1 MFKYYLKL
9 IMPKFIIKIINKFFK
24 RDIRFVGNYSSW
36 KEASRNSLGY
46 NNKKIFLKSRSSF
59 LKVISKKAKYER
71 DSVLFYSEAVN
82 YPLINILNN
91 LQKKKRTSLN
101 ILDFGGSFGS
111 TYFQNYSILKNKNK
125 FNWSIVEQEKIVKYV
140 KKFKLEDNLRF
151 YLSIK
156 NYMAKYKPDIV
167 LFSGVVQYLEYPYKI
182 IKYLFKKKIQNI
194 FFLNTP
200 FINSKELI
208 KVQIVPKHIYDASYP
223 IRIFNE
229 RNFLKLFRENNYKIT
244 HHCIPDEKIGAI
256 FFKNFIFK
264 LNNYNN

>member
-9 IMPKFIIKIINKFFK
+9 ILPKFFIKMINKFFK
-24 RDIRFVGNYSSW
+24 RDIRFVGNYLSW
-36 KEASRNSLGY
+36 KEAGHNSLGY
-46 NNKKIFLKSRSSF
+46 NNKKIFLKSRNSF
-59 LKVISKKAKYER
+59 LKVINKKAKYER

-82 YPLINILNN
+82 YPLINILNKI
-91 LQKKKRTSLN
+91 QKKKGTCLN

-140 KKFKLEDNLRF
+140 KKFKLEDNLSF
-151 YLSIK
+151 YPSIK
-156 NYMAKYKPDIV
+156 NYIAKCKPDIV
-167 LFSGVVQYLEYPYKI
+167 LFSSVIQYLEYPYKI
-182 IKYLFKKKIQNI
+182 INYLLKKKIRNI
-194 FFLNTP
+194 FFLKTP
-200 FINSKELI
+200 FINNKELI

-229 RNFLKLFRENNYKIT
+229 QIFLKLFRENNYKIT
-244 HHCIPDEKIGAI
+244 PHTLPDEKIGAI
-256 FFKNFIFK
+256 SFKNFIFK